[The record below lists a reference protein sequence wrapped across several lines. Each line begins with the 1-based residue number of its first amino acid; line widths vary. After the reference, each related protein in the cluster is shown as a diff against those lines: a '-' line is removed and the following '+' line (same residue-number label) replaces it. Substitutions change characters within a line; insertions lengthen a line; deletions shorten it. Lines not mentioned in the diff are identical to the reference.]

1 MQNIKTC
8 VIVGAGMVAKT
19 HVLACAASPEKIRL
33 KAIVDGGSGRAKA
46 LAAEAAKHTGHHV
59 AVYAS
64 IEEAARDGGVD
75 FAIIATPPNARADI
89 VGPLAK
95 AGKHILLEKPV
106 ARNTREA
113 ADLVAL
119 CRDAG
124 VTLGIIFQHRM
135 RAASQK
141 ARELV
146 ASGTL
151 GELGL
156 CEISVPW
163 WRTQAYYD
171 EPGRGTLA
179 RDGGGVLISQAIH
192 TIDLAL
198 SLAGPVARVQAM
210 AATTRFHKMETEDYV
225 SAGLRFKNGAVGSLV
240 ASTAS
245 FPGAPESILLHFDK
259 ASLRL
264 ASGLLHVDW
273 RDGRQETFGGAAS
286 GTGGGADP
294 MAFTHE
300 WHQGVFDDFVDAIS
314 SGRPPV
320 VTGEAALL
328 SHRLIDAII
337 NSAETGKEV
346 ELQDE

>member
-64 IEEAARDGGVD
+64 IEEAARDGDVD

-89 VGPLAK
+89 VGPLAE

-113 ADLVAL
+113 ADVVAL

>member
-19 HVLACAASPEKIRL
+19 HVLACTASPEKIRL

-64 IEEAARDGGVD
+64 IEEAARDGDVD

-119 CRDAG
+119 CHDAG